1 MPSLHFEDF
10 IPGSATPYGSLTV
23 EREPMLAFAREFDAQ
38 PMHIDEKAAK
48 ASMAG
53 ELIAS
58 GWYTAALNMRMMAD
72 SFIMETA
79 SMGSPGVSEL
89 KWLKPVRAGDTLSGI
104 RHVVDRRPSLTKP
117 DRGFVNFRFEVFNQ
131 RNEAV
136 FEQTNLI
143 MIGRR
148 GTQALGDSAAQPF
161 AATPPVLPEFRDRD
175 FDTIPFFEDL
185 EIGDRLDLGSISF
198 TEADI
203 IRFALDFDPQSF
215 HVDPVAAKDSIFGG
229 LIASGWHTGAN
240 WMGQMV
246 RNRTAAAMSAVL
258 RGERPAR
265 LGPSPGFQH
274 LRWIKPVY
282 AGGTI
287 RYSSAIFE
295 KRISSSRPEWGI
307 VRHYNTG
314 INQKDELVFSFI
326 GSVFW
331 ERRPA

>member
-10 IPGSATPYGSLTV
+10 VPGSAAPYGSLTV

-38 PMHIDEKAAK
+38 PMHIDEKAAT

-89 KWLKPVRAGDTLSGI
+89 KWLKPVRAGDRLRGI

-131 RNEAV
+131 RDEAV

-148 GTQALGDSAAQPF
+148 GTEAIGDSVAQPF
-161 AATPPVLPEFRDRD
+161 SAKPPVLPEFRDRI
-175 FDTIPFFEDL
+175 FETIPFFEDL
-185 EIGDRLDLGSISF
+185 EIGDRLDLGAVTFS
-198 TEADI
+198 EADI
-203 IRFALDFDPQSF
+203 IRFAKDFDPQSF
-215 HVDPVAAKDSIFGG
+215 HVDPLAANDSIFGG

-246 RNRTAAAMSAVL
+246 RNRTASAMSAMM

-282 AGGTI
+282 AGDTI
-287 RYSSAIFE
+287 RYTSATFE
-295 KRISSSRPEWGI
+295 KRVSSSRPEWGI

-314 INQKDELVFSFI
+314 TNQSGELVFSFI